1 MKTKTIMKILTIVMI
16 VAMLATVAMPVFAE
30 APMPTASGSV
40 PSASGS
46 IPAGMSGAAGQ
57 VITIVQFVCY
67 AAAVVMLMVL
77 GVKFISA
84 SPDGKAEIKKS
95 AVIYVV
101 GALLVFFAGLILG
114 WIKDINF
121 N

>member
-1 MKTKTIMKILTIVMI
+1 MKTKTIMKILTIVMV
-16 VAMLATVAMPVFAE
+16 VAMIATMTSSVFAVDI
-30 APMPTASGSV
+30 PSPGGSV
-40 PSASGS
+40 
-46 IPAGMSGAAGQ
+46 PAGMSNAAGQ

-114 WIKDINF
+114 WIKAINF
-121 N
+121 SAS

>member
-30 APMPTASGSV
+30 APMPTASGTV
-40 PSASGS
+40 PS
-46 IPAGMSGAAGQ
+46 GMQTAAGTI
-57 VITIVQFVCY
+57 ITVVQFVCF

-114 WIKDINF
+114 WIKAINF
-121 N
+121 NA

>member
-16 VAMLATVAMPVFAE
+16 VAMIATMTSSVFAVDI
-30 APMPTASGSV
+30 PSASGSV
-40 PSASGS
+40 PG
-46 IPAGMSGAAGQ
+46 GMKGAAGQ

-114 WIKDINF
+114 WIKAIQF
-121 N
+121 SAS

>member
-1 MKTKTIMKILTIVMI
+1 MKTKTIMKILTAVMI
-16 VAMLATVAMPVFAE
+16 IAMIATMASAVFAIE
-30 APMPTASGSV
+30 IPTGDNT
-40 PSASGS
+40 SA
-46 IPAGMSGAAGQ
+46 IPDGMSNAAS
-57 VITIVQFVCY
+57 TIISVVQFVCY

-101 GALLVFFAGLILG
+101 GALLVFFAALILG
-114 WIKDINF
+114 WIKAINF
-121 N
+121 DSASAT

>member
-16 VAMLATVAMPVFAE
+16 VAMLATITMPVFAE
-30 APMPTASGSV
+30 APMPSASGSV
-40 PSASGS
+40 PSGLQS
-46 IPAGMSGAAGQ
+46 AAGQ
-57 VITIVQFVCY
+57 VITIVQFVCF

-101 GALLVFFAGLILG
+101 GALLVFSAGAILG

-121 N
+121 AK

>member
-1 MKTKTIMKILTIVMI
+1 MKTKTIMKILTIVMVI
-16 VAMLATVAMPVFAE
+16 AMIATMSTVAFADV
-30 APMPTASGSV
+30 AIPTASGDV
-40 PSASGS
+40 PT
-46 IPAGMSGAAGQ
+46 GMSNAAGQ

-114 WIKDINF
+114 WIKAINF
-121 N
+121 NA

>member
-16 VAMLATVAMPVFAE
+16 VAMVATMASSVFAMDIPS
-30 APMPTASGSV
+30 AGGSV
-40 PSASGS
+40 PG
-46 IPAGMSGAAGQ
+46 GMNSAAGQ

-67 AAAVVMLMVL
+67 AAAVIMLMVL

-114 WIKDINF
+114 WIKDIQF
-121 N
+121 ASK

>member
-16 VAMLATVAMPVFAE
+16 VAMLATVALPVFAE
-30 APMPTASGSV
+30 TPMPGIGNGSV
-40 PSASGS
+40 PG
-46 IPAGMSGAAGQ
+46 GMKTTAETI
-57 VITIVQFVCY
+57 ITVAQFVCF
-67 AAAVVMLMVL
+67 AAAIVMLMVL